1 MLHKKS
7 GKQLPNAMPASLVAE
22 MARPRI
28 AKSAKI
34 AQLNLDTTRTPE
46 QPSTIVPGSVD
57 RIIPSQSASQPEKA
71 QIAVAGDK
79 SHRKLRIDNELM
91 AQCRAAWCGLKSR
104 NFRDSV
110 APCVTGGSS
119 LLVYLLANH
128 SMK

>member
-1 MLHKKS
+1 MLHRKS

-46 QPSTIVPGSVD
+46 RPSTIVPGSVD

-79 SHRKLRIDNELM
+79 SHRKLLIENELIDEH
-91 AQCRAAWCGLKSR
+91 GDGVKLKKGAR
-104 NFRDSV
+104 VD
-110 APCVTGGSS
+110 VTVTASI
-119 LLVYLLANH
+119 LPPKLI
-128 SMK
+128 